1 VNEYGRR
8 KGLAVPALVNAP
20 AERGVLAVVNG
31 SASGVGDAG
40 ALLDQVTAAIA
51 HAGAAVEG
59 VVTESEEDLGRVL
72 AEAEAD
78 GRRVA
83 LVGGDGTLHAAV
95 NQPVELPELAIIPTG
110 RANNIARA
118 LGVPLDLRGAASVAA
133 NALACPL
140 DVLGVET
147 AAGREWC
154 IEGVSAGLQ
163 ADARSRYGGEN
174 SGDVRGGAHAFASA
188 LREYRPYTVALHAD
202 GAATYEG
209 GAAQVFLSNLPYFGF
224 GFRVDPLARP
234 RDGLLEAIVLEAESR
249 IDVARLMWSVYRGRH
264 LGRPGVRV
272 ARARDAV
279 LTGPVPLAGDGT
291 PLGSGSATVS
301 VEQGR
306 VRVAAP

>member
-1 VNEYGRR
+1 MSRHQN
-8 KGLAVPALVNAP
+8 PAD
-20 AERGVLAVVNG
+20 ERGVVAVVNG
-31 SASGVGDAG
+31 SASGAGDPG
-40 ALLDQVTAAIA
+40 ALLDQVTAAIS
-51 HAGAAVEG
+51 HAGARVEG
-59 VVTESEEDLGRVL
+59 VVTSSEEELGRVL
-72 AEAEAD
+72 AGAE

-95 NQPVELPELAIIPTG
+95 NQPIELPELAIIPSG

-140 DVLGVET
+140 DVLAVDT
-147 AAGREWC
+147 PAGREWC
-154 IEGVSAGLQ
+154 VEGVSAGLQ
-163 ADARSRYGGEN
+163 ADARSRYTGEN
-174 SGDVRGGAHAFASA
+174 SGDVRGGAQAFAAA
-188 LREYRPYTVALHAD
+188 LREFHPYEVALQAD
-202 GAATYEG
+202 GAEAFSG
-209 GAAQVFLSNLPYFGF
+209 AAAQVFLSNLPYFGF

-234 RDGLLEAIVLEAESR
+234 RDGLLEAIVLEAGSR

-272 ARARDAV
+272 ARAHDAV

-291 PLGSGSATVS
+291 PLGRGSATVS

-306 VRVAAP
+306 VKVAAP

>member
-1 VNEYGRR
+1 MSIHP
-8 KGLAVPALVNAP
+8 KPAD
-20 AERGVLAVVNG
+20 EKGVLVVVNG
-31 SASGVGDAG
+31 SASGAGDAG
-40 ALLDQVTAAIA
+40 ALLDQVSAAIV
-51 HAGAAVEG
+51 HAGARADG
-59 VVTESEEDLGRVL
+59 VVTRSEEELAGALG
-72 AEAEAD
+72 AAD

-95 NQPVELPELAIIPTG
+95 NQPVELPELAIVPNG

-118 LGVPLDLRGAASVAA
+118 LGIPLDLRGAASVAA

-140 DVLGVET
+140 DVLRVDT
-147 AAGREWC
+147 PSGREWC

-163 ADARSRYGGEN
+163 ADARSRYQGEN
-174 SGDVRGGAHAFASA
+174 SGDVRGGAQAFAAA
-188 LREYRPYTVALHAD
+188 LREYQPYEVALHAD
-202 GAATYEG
+202 GSEAYEG
-209 GAAQVFLSNLPYFGF
+209 EAAQVFLSNLPYFGF

-234 RDGLLEAIVLEAESR
+234 RDGLLETIVLEAGSR

-272 ARARDAV
+272 ARAHDAV

-291 PLGSGSATVS
+291 PLGRGSAAVS
-301 VEQGR
+301 VEQDR

>member
-1 VNEYGRR
+1 MPHWVKPPSDE
-8 KGLAVPALVNAP
+8 
-20 AERGVLAVVNG
+20 GVVAVVNG
-31 SASGVGDAG
+31 SASGVGDAR
-40 ALLDQVTAAIA
+40 ALADVVCAELRA
-51 HAGAAVEG
+51 AGARADA
-59 VVTESEEDLGRVL
+59 VVTRSEPELAEVL
-72 AEAEAD
+72 AGAG

-95 NQPVELPELAIIPTG
+95 NQAVDLPDLAIVPVG
-110 RANNIARA
+110 RANNVARA

-133 NALACPL
+133 NALSRPL
-140 DVLGVET
+140 DVLRVET
-147 AAGREWC
+147 DAGREWC
-154 IEGVSAGLQ
+154 VEGVSAGLQ
-163 ADARSRYGGEN
+163 ADARSRYAGEN
-174 SGDVRGGAHAFASA
+174 SGDVRGGAQAFASA
-188 LREYRPYTVALHAD
+188 LREFEPYDVALCAD
-202 GAATYEG
+202 GSRAFAG
-209 GAAQVFLSNLPYFGF
+209 GAAQVFLSNLPYFAF

-234 RDGLLEAIVLEAESR
+234 RDGLLEAIVLEAASR

-291 PLGSGSATVS
+291 PLGTGSATVS